1 MKEGPKSAAERTRL
15 RLRLRLLSRGW
26 LDLFFSSSLSSSFMM
41 KMREGNT
48 KMRKTGNAMG
58 CLPRT

>member
-41 KMREGNT
+41 KMRGEYKDEKNRDGMFT
-48 KMRKTGNAMG
+48 
-58 CLPRT
+58 